1 MTVDRT
7 NMTGGPEPRDI
18 LNAVLGKA
26 DLPADLR
33 RIFEEG
39 ALQHPSL
46 TGCAIDTLMAIACD
60 PAGWAAVEEWLS
72 PRSLLQKNTPIEI
85 LQGDFTMI
93 RYLREDVLE
102 RTYLSSVIDHALG
115 PA

>member
-1 MTVDRT
+1 MTVDRAIMT
-7 NMTGGPEPRDI
+7 NGPDPRDI
-18 LNAVLGKA
+18 LSIVLGKA
-26 DLPADLR
+26 CLPADVR
-33 RIFEEG
+33 RVFEEG

-46 TGCAIDTLMAIACD
+46 TGCAIDTLKAIACD
-60 PAGWAAVEEWLS
+60 HAGWAAVEEWLS
-72 PRSLLQKNTPIEI
+72 PQSLLQKNTPIEI